1 MLELLDV
8 NWVILYFVYGQVFF
22 IMGLAVAL
30 QLRGRRSKLELA
42 RSLPWLAGF
51 GIAHG
56 LTEWGYI
63 FIPLQTLYLPS
74 WLVALSRIA
83 HLVLLAFSFFCLL
96 QFGLQAVLSR
106 GHSPPW
112 LSLLPTIVFLVWGGV
127 LLVGGMLGRVPL
139 DVLWN
144 IGSALARYAMAFPGS
159 CLACVGLLR
168 QERQAKDM
176 GVTHITLYLR
186 ASAVAFAG
194 YAVVGGLIVPAA
206 PFFPASV
213 LNYDL
218 VMRALH
224 VPTPVFRSLCGLVMA
239 FCIIRSLEIFQAEM
253 ARLIAAMEH
262 EQLVMADRERIG
274 RELHDGIIQSIYAT
288 GLAMEDAFHLAQE
301 DPPRAR
307 KRIQSA
313 MESLDR
319 IIGDIRD
326 YIFELRTA
334 EGSLELENE
343 LQSLVHDIRVDTL
356 LEAEFRV
363 EGRRCCT
370 PPADVTAQLIQIA
383 REALSNVVQHAQAKN
398 VMLSLRYKGD
408 HMQLVVADDGVGLKD
423 CPPSMNG
430 HNGQGIANMQERARL
445 MGGSCEFV
453 CPPEGG
459 LTVIATAPC
468 PPEPLAQEGSS
479 E

>member
-1 MLELLDV
+1 MFEVLDV

-22 IMGLAVAL
+22 ITGLSIAL
-30 QLRGRRSKLELA
+30 QLRGRRSQLELA

-63 FIPLQTLYLPS
+63 FIPLQTLYLPP
-74 WLVALSRIA
+74 WIVTLSRIA
-83 HLVLLAFSFFCLL
+83 HLVLLAFSFFCLF

-106 GHSPPW
+106 RPSPPW
-112 LSLLPTIVFLVWGGV
+112 LGMLPAMVFLVWGGA
-127 LLVGGMLGRVPL
+127 LLVGGVLGRMPL

-144 IGSALARYAMAFPGS
+144 SGSVLARYGMAFPGS
-159 CLACVGLLR
+159 FLACVGLLR
-168 QERQAKDM
+168 QDRQVKAM
-176 GVTHITLYLR
+176 GMPHIALYLR
-186 ASAVAFAG
+186 GSAIAFAG
-194 YAVVGGLIVPAA
+194 YAAVGGLIVPAA
-206 PFFPASV
+206 PFFPANV

-218 VMRALH
+218 VIRALH

-239 FCIIRSLEIFQAEM
+239 FCIIRSLEIFQTEM
-253 ARLIAAMEH
+253 ERLITAMEH

-288 GLAMEDAFHLAQE
+288 GLAIEDAFHLVQE

-313 MESLDR
+313 MASLDR

-334 EGSLELENE
+334 ERGLELENE

-363 EGRRCCT
+363 EGRPRCT

-383 REALSNVVQHAQAKN
+383 REALSNVVQHAQAES
-398 VMLSLRYKGD
+398 VMLSLRHKGD
-408 HMQLVVADDGVGLKD
+408 HLQLVVADDGVGLKD
-423 CPPSMNG
+423 YPPGMNG
-430 HNGQGIANMQERARL
+430 RSGQGMANMQERARL
-445 MGGSCEFV
+445 MDGSCEFV

-459 LTVIATAPC
+459 LTVIATVPC
-468 PPEPLAQEGSS
+468 PPGPSVQEESS
-479 E
+479 G